1 MRRALELARRGAGLV
16 EPNPQVGAVVLSP
29 AGAIVA
35 EGWHHRFGGPHAELV
50 ALSAAGG
57 AARGGTLVVTLEPCC
72 HHGKTPPCT
81 EAVIAAGIARVVIGA
96 GDPHP
101 AVAGGGITALRHA
114 GIAVE
119 TAILEAECERLTAP
133 FRRLVLDGRP
143 WVTAK
148 WAMSLDGRTAATGGD
163 SRWISGPESRAVVH
177 SLRGRMDAIMVGIGT
192 ALADDPLL
200 TARPAGAR
208 VPLRIV
214 VDSAARLPPTS
225 KLVQTAREVPLL
237 VAVGPSA
244 AAERVATLESAGV
257 EVWRGVE
264 GDHASRL
271 TRLLL
276 HLGERRLTNVLVEG
290 GAGLLGGLRDRGLI
304 DEVWAFVAPKL
315 IGGQSATAPMGGDGE
330 SRVNDAARILI
341 EEVATIGDD
350 LLVHG
355 LVRATLGGPDGPT
368 A

>member
-1 MRRALELARRGAGLV
+1 
-16 EPNPQVGAVVLSP
+16 
-29 AGAIVA
+29 
-35 EGWHHRFGGPHAELV
+35 
-50 ALSAAGG
+50 
-57 AARGGTLVVTLEPCC
+57 
-72 HHGKTPPCT
+72 
-81 EAVIAAGIARVVIGA
+81 
-96 GDPHP
+96 
-101 AVAGGGITALRHA
+101 VAGGGITALRRA

-119 TAILEAECERLTAP
+119 TAILQAECERLTAP

-214 VDSAARLPPTS
+214 VDSAARLSPTS

-290 GAGLLGGLRDRGLI
+290 GAGLLGSLRDRGLI

-315 IGGQSATAPMGGDGE
+315 IGGDSATAPMGGDGE
-330 SRVNDAARILI
+330 SRVNDAPRILI

-355 LVRATLGGPDGPT
+355 LVRATLGGPDGP
-368 A
+368 AA